1 MQVTTKN
8 LALKRL
14 LFLVLSAVVT
24 AGITWLTQEYQTAA
38 FYPVVYFLL
47 TTARDYFDKTFPNK

>member
-1 MQVTTKN
+1 MNITTKN

-14 LFLVLSAVVT
+14 FWLVASAVITAVIAWVT
-24 AGITWLTQEYQTAA
+24 SEYQTAA

-47 TTARDYFDKTFPNK
+47 TTARDYFDSSIPNK